1 LPATASSRQLAR
13 LRLEANMTD
22 TANDHP
28 DVIVF
33 PPIILFVTFILAALL
48 QSAAPINALA
58 TLDFAVKVGLGVLLL
73 AIGVAISA
81 AGATALL
88 RRGTNVNPL
97 RPALALATNGIY
109 RWTRNPM
116 YDGGAP
122 MMIGLALL
130 FGCDWLLL
138 LMIPSYLVLHF
149 GVIRRE
155 ERYLERKF
163 GAPYRHYCAQV
174 PRYILHR

>member
-1 LPATASSRQLAR
+1 
-13 LRLEANMTD
+13 MTD

-58 TLDFAVKVGLGVLLL
+58 TLDFAVKVGLGGLLL

-130 FGCDWLLL
+130 FACDWLLL

-174 PRYILHR
+174 PRHLLPR